1 MASRSKVSKVSLSDS
16 ASDFEPPPGRELAE
30 RLERPEKEKKKKK
43 KKKKKKTNKQK
54 KAKKAEARLAFPF
67 HPGWRRTR
75 CLPSAVAENKMPRPL
90 RPAVAS
96 SSGQPSPSPALPYKK
111 APRAVLAAKA
121 KARQLLVRWPRVDH
135 AWERRSKGAGGGSSS
150 PAAASSSG
158 KARST
163 HQHQEAEPRDAAP
176 SERRRREPSRG
187 GGGAKRLKRRE
198 RGKLHKL
205 MVQVG
210 ARAAPKDQE
219 PT

>member
-43 KKKKKKTNKQK
+43 KKTNRQK

-67 HPGWRRTR
+67 HPAWRRTR

-96 SSGQPSPSPALPYKK
+96 SSGQPRPSPALPYKK
-111 APRAVLAAKA
+111 APRAVLVAKA

-135 AWERRSKGAGGGSSS
+135 AWKRRSKGAGGGSSS

-158 KARST
+158 NARST

-176 SERRRREPSRG
+176 SERRRMEPSG
-187 GGGAKRLKRRE
+187 GGG
-198 RGKLHKL
+198 
-205 MVQVG
+205 G
-210 ARAAPKDQE
+210 ARAAPKAQE